1 MYSVKKPLLG
11 LILAGFTGTAVAVP
25 VVVGPGYLGTL
36 TTPILIGNSF
46 SSKGPFV
53 DVYTFTLG
61 STSYAIGTAFSFKF
75 NTPLY
80 PGPEYKIDKFK
91 LSLLD
96 ETGAIEYDKGKKT
109 VEAIL
114 GPGDYQFVVSGKV
127 TGNWGG
133 AYGGV
138 LAATPIPEAKN
149 ITMILA
155 GLGLV
160 GFAVARRR
168 TL

>member
-1 MYSVKKPLLG
+1 MYCVKKPLLG
-11 LILAGFTGTAVAVP
+11 LILAGFTGAAAAVP
-25 VVVGPGYLGTL
+25 VVVGPGYIGTL
-36 TTPILIGNSF
+36 TVPVLIGNSF
-46 SSKGPFV
+46 SDKGLFS
-53 DVYTFTLG
+53 DVYLFTLG
-61 STSYAIGTAFSFKF
+61 STSSTVGTAFSFKF
-75 NTPLY
+75 NIPLV
-80 PGPEYKIDKFK
+80 PGPEYKINKFE
-91 LSLLD
+91 LALLD
-96 ETGAIEYDKGKKT
+96 ESGTFEYDTGKKT

-149 ITMILA
+149 YTMLLA

-160 GFAVARRR
+160 GFAIARRR
-168 TL
+168 NL

>member
-1 MYSVKKPLLG
+1 MQCVKKPLLG
-11 LILAGFTGTAVAVP
+11 LILAGFAGTVAAVP
-25 VVVGPGYLGTL
+25 VVVGPSDLGTL
-36 TTPILIGNSF
+36 TTPVLIGNSF
-46 SSKGPFV
+46 GSKGLFS

-61 STSYAIGTAFSFKF
+61 SISSTVGTAFSFKF
-75 NTPLY
+75 NLPLY
-80 PGPEYKIDKFK
+80 PGPEYKIKNFE
-91 LSLLD
+91 LALFD
-96 ETGAIEYDKGKKT
+96 ETGTIEYDSGKKT

-114 GPGDYQFVVSGKV
+114 APGDYQFVVSGKV
-127 TGNWGG
+127 AGNWGG

-149 ITMILA
+149 VTMILA